1 MSGFFNQILTDDGF
15 EEGSGNFISG
25 NSVKHGLQPIFARPK
40 VPIEEK
46 RKGGFIYSRLDLKCF
61 FSLILES

>member
-15 EEGSGNFISG
+15 EEGSGNFISS

-40 VPIEEK
+40 VSIEEK
-46 RKGGFIYSRLDLKCF
+46 RKGY
-61 FSLILES
+61 